1 MWFKTQVIN
10 FNKRAGQIVRSLQL
24 IQVFWFSAFELAFI
38 KEVIKRDSET
48 IAEKFDCDDAWVM
61 AVAIDNIFQ
70 SGWGNA
76 SLPGQGID
84 VIAMLRA
91 KLLNTKCHQLSCI
104 HLRSFLLLER
114 FYPLHYT
121 DNCLQISFIHS
132 FCPF

>member
-10 FNKRAGQIVRSLQL
+10 FNKRAGQIVRSLYL

-38 KEVIKRDSET
+38 KEVIKRESET

-84 VIAMLRA
+84 VIAMLR
-91 KLLNTKCHQLSCI
+91 LSCI

-114 FYPLHYT
+114 FYPFHYT